1 MKVLDIFVALLFVY
15 MLVFSCIG
23 TYYAFI
29 AENAPV
35 KKEGNEQLIDSLI
48 KNNEELKV
56 EIKYLDS
63 LKNEKVIE
71 VYNLDNDS
79 TVKLFKELVTGNKK

>member
-1 MKVLDIFVALLFVY
+1 MKVLDIFVAMLFVY
-15 MLVFSCIG
+15 MLIFSCVG
-23 TYYAFI
+23 TYFAFF
-29 AENAPV
+29 AEKAPV

-79 TVKLFKELVTGNKK
+79 TVKLFRDLVTGNKK